1 MNLCSRKEPSALRR
15 IDRSPS
21 SGTNSESASP
31 AAQQQRAKAQTKS
44 NSRYPV
50 SEANSATTT
59 SATPTAE
66 PATFLYRDHAIT
78 WDTDTDTGA
87 SPAKTTVEK
96 SAAPQGTATVNS
108 SLDMSTIE
116 FFEKKVAKK
125 QMSVRVELDE
135 FEELERQV
143 DATSQTLVQA
153 QEASLPVRLSG
164 SLYLS
169 PPPPPP
175 QPTAARIDEDHT
187 APHSSTRRALWSD
200 SRSSTTSSTTIG
212 IGVGTGIAQESL
224 SKSRELA
231 RVNSK
236 ESPFV
241 QNRRERHAVTSDIP
255 HHHRDDRDAQPD
267 DDNDDA
273 YEDHNEYGDDG
284 DGDGDHSKRMPLLH
298 QPKQFAIS
306 GENDDDDYDDGD
318 MPLPSSS
325 SSSRSSMTMM
335 KRTMAERQSQSQ
347 SQSERES
354 GDAAVIGGGKGAT
367 IVGRSADGRPVF
379 KAAAQAPVNRS
390 LQPQQQRQHVEA
402 KAKAAEVSKEQEQQ
416 RRAVDDELQR
426 KCRELQEEIDTYK
439 YVSLSSSF
447 VIVIVIVIVIC
458 HHVYDAMQ

>member
-1 MNLCSRKEPSALRR
+1 MRR

-21 SGTNSESASP
+21 SGTNSESTSP
-31 AAQQQRAKAQTKS
+31 AAQQQCTKAQTKS
-44 NSRYPV
+44 NSRYPA
-50 SEANSATTT
+50 SEAKSATTT

-66 PATFLYRDHAIT
+66 PAAFLYRDHAIT
-78 WDTDTDTGA
+78 WDTDTATSA

-153 QEASLPVRLSG
+153 QEASLPVRLGG

-175 QPTAARIDEDHT
+175 QPTAASIDEDHT
-187 APHSSTRRALWSD
+187 ALHSSTRRALWSD

-273 YEDHNEYGDDG
+273 YEDHNEFGDDG
-284 DGDGDHSKRMPLLH
+284 DGDYSNRMPLH
-298 QPKQFAIS
+298 QPKQFAKS
-306 GENDDDDYDDGD
+306 GENDDDDDDD
-318 MPLPSSS
+318 EEMPLPS

-347 SQSERES
+347 SQSQSERERES
-354 GDAAVIGGGKGAT
+354 GEAAVIGGGRGAT

-390 LQPQQQRQHVEA
+390 LQPQQQRQHVAA

-439 YVSLSSSF
+439 YVHLSSSSSSSSD
-447 VIVIVIVIVIC
+447 IC